1 MKNNRLKINLIFWFI
16 ALSLILSF
24 CLPVTATGIYIVTE
38 EGQFYDDSG
47 DAIGLFVSGNYVYV
61 ADGTDGL
68 EIIDITDPSNPTEV
82 GSYYND
88 SGEAYEVVV
97 SDDYAYV
104 ADGSDGLEIIDISTP
119 SSPTKVGSYSDGE
132 DGFCVAIN
140 GNYVYFGDGGG
151 LKVLDVSIPSS
162 PTKVHES
169 LNELG
174 CYDVLVVGDLLY
186 TIGSSYFIHDISTPS
201 TPIGVGASLPWA
213 FQMKI
218 AVSGEHAF
226 VAKSSGGFYV
236 VNITDATDPFVMNG
250 WDYATLTEAYDVA
263 VDGTVV
269 FTAYG
274 PNGVYIVNLTYYPDF
289 APPDNVEYE
298 DFGFYY
304 DDSGVA
310 KGILVDEDYI
320 YVADADDGLELL
332 TYAFDSDEDGLS
344 DEEETTLGD
353 DGYLTDPDDPDSDDD
368 GFTDKEEADA
378 GTNPNDPEDYPTE
391 TVGFTTG
398 VLLII
403 SVLSLFGLLFIST
416 KRKK

>member
-1 MKNNRLKINLIFWFI
+1 MINKRLKLNLIFLFI

-47 DAIGLFVSGNYVYV
+47 EAIGLFVSGNYVYV

-88 SGEAYEVVV
+88 SGEAYEVCV
-97 SDDYAYV
+97 SGDYAYV

-119 SSPTKVGSYSDGE
+119 SSPTKVGSYYDGE
-132 DGFCVAIN
+132 DVFCVAIKSS
-140 GNYVYFGDGGG
+140 YVYIGDGGG
-151 LKVLDVSIPSS
+151 LKVLDVSTPSS
-162 PTKVHES
+162 PTKVHEALS
-169 LNELG
+169 EGG
-174 CYDVLVVGDLLY
+174 CIDVLVVGDFLY
-186 TIGSSYFIHDISTPS
+186 TIGSGYFIHDISTPS
-201 TPIGVGASLPWA
+201 TPTGVGASLAWA
-213 FQMKI
+213 FQLRI

-236 VNITDATDPFVMNG
+236 VNISDSTDPFVMNG
-250 WDYATLTEAYDVA
+250 WESGTLTEAYDVA
-263 VDGTVV
+263 VDGTVA
-269 FTAYG
+269 FSAYG
-274 PNGVYIVNLTYYPDF
+274 PHGVFIVNLTYYPEVP
-289 APPDNVEYE
+289 PPDNVVYDVIGEYS
-298 DFGFYY
+298 

-320 YVADADDGLELL
+320 YVADGDDGLEIL

-368 GFTDKEEADA
+368 GYTDKEEFDA
-378 GTNPNDPEDYPTE
+378 GTNPNDPADYPTE
-391 TVGFTTG
+391 VAGLATG

-403 SVLSLFGLLFIST
+403 GTFSLLSLLIISR
-416 KRKK
+416 KRKY